1 METLLLELC
10 TELGYCLT
18 PNDHERL
25 LQMATDDV
33 DVFTRAVLDAEGL
46 EEPFDKSQWASVR
59 SLVARHFDRM
69 R

>member
-10 TELGYCLT
+10 TELGYCLK

-33 DVFTRAVLDAEGL
+33 DAITRAVLDAEGL
-46 EEPFDKSQWASVR
+46 EEPYDEGEWANVR
-59 SLVARHFDRM
+59 WLVARHFDRT